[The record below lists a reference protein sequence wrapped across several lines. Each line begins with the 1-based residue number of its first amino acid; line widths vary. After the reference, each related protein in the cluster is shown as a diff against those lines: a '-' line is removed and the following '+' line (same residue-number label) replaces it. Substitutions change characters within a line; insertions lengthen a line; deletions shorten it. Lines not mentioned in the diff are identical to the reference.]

1 MTDSFDDF
9 VKRNSPQDEN
19 LHSFLDRDLG
29 HGETEPEFGS
39 DALLCSTDPQT
50 YVRMADMEFR
60 GYTAAEVISLLTA
73 LQAMS
78 EALSNPDAFRSRP

>member
-1 MTDSFDDF
+1 MQEFNDKLRSGL
-9 VKRNSPQDEN
+9 RESEN

-29 HGETEPEFGS
+29 QEEAAQEFGP
-39 DALLCSTDPQT
+39 DALLCSTDSQT

-60 GYTAAEVISLLTA
+60 GYTSTEIISMLTA

-78 EALSNPDAFRSRP
+78 EALATPDAVRYRP